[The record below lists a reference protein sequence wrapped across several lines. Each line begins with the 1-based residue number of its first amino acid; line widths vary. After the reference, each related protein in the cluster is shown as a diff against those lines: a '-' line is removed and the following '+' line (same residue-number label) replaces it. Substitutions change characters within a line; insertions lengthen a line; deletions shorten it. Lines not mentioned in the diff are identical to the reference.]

1 MKQSKASIKTH
12 LLMLI
17 KQHRV
22 ENPIKSYQIKAKLG
36 ISSVKIR
43 EIVNELRADDNL
55 PICSDST
62 GYFYARNKAEALHTI
77 NQLRSR
83 AKHIHRAAEGVL
95 SYFEEENQLQL
106 L

>member
-12 LLMLI
+12 LLLLI

-22 ENPIKSYQIKAKLG
+22 ENPIKAWEIKAKLG
-36 ISSVKIR
+36 ISSVKVR
-43 EIVNELRADDNL
+43 EMVNEMRADDNL
-55 PICSDST
+55 PICSDAS
-62 GYFYARNKAEALHTI
+62 GYFYARDKSEAIHTI

-83 AKHIHRAAEGVL
+83 ARAIHQAAQGVL
-95 SYFEEENQLQL
+95 AHFEDENQLQL

>member
-22 ENPIKSYQIKAKLG
+22 ENPIKAYQIKAKLG

-77 NQLRSR
+77 SQLRSR
-83 AKHIHRAAEGVL
+83 AKHIHLAADGILANFKDEDQL
-95 SYFEEENQLQL
+95 SLI
-106 L
+106 

>member
-1 MKQSKASIKTH
+1 
-12 LLMLI
+12 MLI

-22 ENPIKSYQIKAKLG
+22 ENPIKAYQIKAKLG
-36 ISSVKIR
+36 ISSVKVR
-43 EIVNELRADDNL
+43 EMVNEMRADDRL
-55 PICSDST
+55 PVCSDAT
-62 GYFYARNKAEALHTI
+62 GYFYARDKSEALHTI